1 MYLPFEQ
8 LPGHSRLWV
17 YQADRVLTAAEQ
29 ELISTSLQ
37 EFCSGWKAHG
47 HPLHTSF
54 RISHGH
60 FIIIAADEQAAGAT
74 GCSIDSSVRH
84 LKQLGAQLG
93 IDLFNRG
100 QVAFLRG
107 DQVDLAPV
115 SGLKAAFT
123 AGTLTP
129 ETLIFNTLVSTISE
143 FETGWI
149 IPAGRSWLSRYM
161 PSEKAV

>member
-17 YQADRVLTAAEQ
+17 YQSDRALTDAEQ
-29 ELISTSLQ
+29 QLISTSLQ

-54 RISHGH
+54 RISHDH

-100 QVAFLRG
+100 QVAFLQG
-107 DQVDLAPV
+107 DRVDLVPLG
-115 SGLKAAFT
+115 GLKAAF
-123 AGTLTP
+123 ADGTVTP
-129 ETLIFNTLVSTISE
+129 ASLIFNTLVGTISE
-143 FETGWI
+143 FGSDWI